1 MSKSNYIETKSFKTF
16 FIASVLTST
25 IVQINLLA
33 DGIIV
38 SNLVSPDAF
47 SVQGLANPLLV
58 TLYMF
63 ASAISYGASVIVAK
77 DMGMQNYARIAKTF
91 TTSVIVV
98 VASTCL
104 LAGCLMLCSGSIS
117 SLLTHEQRLLPYLQ
131 AYLPVT
137 IAGSIVVAIQT
148 ICLMYVRV
156 TGSPRL
162 ATLSVLVEGITNV
175 IMDVILIKG
184 CSMGIAGAAWATN
197 ISVVFSILFL
207 LPYLFGKNSLLK
219 WTAPETTWFSK
230 LSRTMVLNG
239 MPTAIGYIAVAIFLG
254 TLNSIILHVM
264 GADGMFIIA
273 VMLQIIMTLL
283 LVLGGAGNALTTIGG
298 VLFGEG
304 DIDCYRRFV
313 SNILCKAL
321 IILAVIS
328 GLLTAFPDVLP
339 SLFGATGTLL
349 ESSKLPMRML
359 AVSLTPM
366 SIIIL
371 MTNTF
376 LVQGHKVLST
386 ILHASFVVNIP
397 LLFVTAAYF
406 PNHIWHVL
414 SFGFWGILACM
425 LCITFAISQ
434 RDKTLHW
441 FTLISKLPNDPNL
454 SLEVSYDSQSVQ
466 KALEQTHIFLQ
477 VCDLSHELHYR
488 IDSCIE
494 ELATNII
501 FMTQHTHKKGYF
513 ELRVV
518 DDGKKILVVMK
529 HDGPP
534 FNPILK
540 YSEDVSKSVEDRNLS
555 LAMICGLCPD
565 INYNFLNGINCTY
578 LNFRYAD

>member
-1 MSKSNYIETKSFKTF
+1 MSKSNYIENKSFNTF

-25 IVQINLLA
+25 IVQINLLT
-33 DGIIV
+33 DGVIV
-38 SNLVSPDAF
+38 SNLISPDAF
-47 SVQGLANPLLV
+47 SVLGLVNPLLV

-63 ASAISYGASVIVAK
+63 ANAISYGASVIVAK

-91 TTSVIVV
+91 TTNVIVV
-98 VASTCL
+98 LASTCL
-104 LAGCLMLCSGSIS
+104 MVGCLMLCSDNIS
-117 SLLTHEQRLLPYLQ
+117 LLLTHEQRLLPYLQ
-131 AYLPVT
+131 TYLPVT
-137 IAGSIVVAIQT
+137 VTGSIVVAIQT
-148 ICLMYVRV
+148 MCLMYVRV
-156 TGSPRL
+156 TGNPRL

-197 ISVVFSILFL
+197 ISVVCSILFL
-207 LPYLFGKNSLLK
+207 LPYLFGKGTLLK
-219 WTAPETTWFSK
+219 WTAPETTWLRK

-254 TLNSIILHVM
+254 TLNSIILHAM
-264 GADGMFIIA
+264 GADGMFTIA
-273 VMLQIIMTLL
+273 VMLQMIMTLL
-283 LVLGGAGNALTTIGG
+283 LVLNGAGNALTTIGG
-298 VLFGEG
+298 VLLGEG

-321 IILAVIS
+321 VILTTIS
-328 GLLTAFPDVLP
+328 GLLIAFPDVLP

-349 ESSKLPMRML
+349 ESSRLPMCML
-359 AVSLTPM
+359 AVSITPM

-397 LLFVTAAYF
+397 LLFVTAAYS
-406 PNHIWHVL
+406 PNHLWHVL
-414 SFGFWGILACM
+414 SFGFWGILICM
-425 LCITFAISQ
+425 IGITFAISQ

-441 FTLISKLPNDPNL
+441 FTLISKLPNDPCI
-454 SLEVSYDSQSVQ
+454 SLEVNYDRQSVQ
-466 KALEQTHIFLQ
+466 NALDQIHIFLDA
-477 VCDLSHELHYR
+477 CDLSHELHYR

-501 FMTQHTHKKGYF
+501 FMTQHTQKKGCF

-529 HDGPP
+529 HDGTPY
-534 FNPILK
+534 NPVLK
-540 YSEDVSKSVEDRNLS
+540 YAEDDSKSIEDRNLS
-555 LAMICGLCPD
+555 LVMISGLCPD

-578 LNFRYAD
+578 LNFKYAD